1 MCNPIPL
8 SSADLL
14 SAHNFLVKTNLIN
27 PVVNYGIKMDSTAL
41 SLVLITISAQLSQTL
56 FKETDLHKRIN
67 EVYNIIVGGALSF

>member
-1 MCNPIPL
+1 
-8 SSADLL
+8 
-14 SAHNFLVKTNLIN
+14 
-27 PVVNYGIKMDSTAL
+27 MDSTAL